1 MRDPFQTGISH
12 SFLHSNSYFSR
23 ISHSLQGYPSLFLG
37 LYMLYC
43 YICMFSYRHLHR
55 STRVGRTV
63 YYCDT
68 ISSPKCDDHITRV
81 ERWRYRWDNMII
93 PIERQENIG
102 SFASKR
108 AVNNNFLIYEI
119 TYLTSS
125 YKNKNIIN
133 GII

>member
-1 MRDPFQTGISH
+1 MLLPISF
-12 SFLHSNSYFSR
+12 SFDT
-23 ISHSLQGYPSLFLG
+23 
-37 LYMLYC
+37 
-43 YICMFSYRHLHR
+43 YICMFSYRYLHR

-133 GII
+133 ALYKLNSYFCNNRKITFLLWRQAKHSFWIVSITN